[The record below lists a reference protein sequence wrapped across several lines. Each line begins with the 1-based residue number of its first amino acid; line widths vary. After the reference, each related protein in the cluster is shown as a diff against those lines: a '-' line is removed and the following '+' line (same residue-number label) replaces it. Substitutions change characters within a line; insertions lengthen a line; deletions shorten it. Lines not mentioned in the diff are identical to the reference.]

1 MALLAEMYRQGML
14 PAGFA
19 VASVIRACAAEGQW
33 RKGLEVLRQA
43 QGITGVKPDPGS
55 LGAAIEMC
63 YNAGEFVSLDIAWHT
78 ATSWGSQAPYIQA

>member
-1 MALLAEMYRQGML
+1 MYRRGMH

-19 VASVIRACAAEGQW
+19 VASVIRACAAQGQW

-43 QGITGVKPDPGS
+43 QGIKGVKPDPGS

-63 YNAGEFVSLDIAWHT
+63 HDAGEIVSSMARV
-78 ATSWGSQAPYIQA
+78 G